1 LQLLAGRRDVYH
13 LDQLHL
19 NVSVRSFRAENLS
32 TMVKYLLDLDAE
44 KAKQYYSEIQ
54 QLYPIALT
62 RDLDT
67 AKRWLKD
74 HAAGSERYGLLV
86 SSQAARLRP
95 LAIDVRAPMNPVHWF
110 LDDKEDIRS
119 SYYLEDVATEFQV
132 QGLELDWACVTWDAD
147 FRFAKSGW
155 QSYSF

>member
-1 LQLLAGRRDVYH
+1 AVIVCLVGGGQEINTGEGGIGEWIQALNISFPDWKVYISTHLHDSEYAAGKTLQLLAGRRDVYH

-86 SSQAARLRP
+86 S
-95 LAIDVRAPMNPVHWF
+95 
-110 LDDKEDIRS
+110 
-119 SYYLEDVATEFQV
+119 
-132 QGLELDWACVTWDAD
+132 
-147 FRFAKSGW
+147 
-155 QSYSF
+155 